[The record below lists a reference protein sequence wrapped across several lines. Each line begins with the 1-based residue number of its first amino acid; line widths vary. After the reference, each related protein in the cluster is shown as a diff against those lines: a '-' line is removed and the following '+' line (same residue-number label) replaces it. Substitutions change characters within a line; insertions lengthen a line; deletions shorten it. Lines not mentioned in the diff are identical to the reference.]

1 MSKSLK
7 SLTVRELID
16 ELETMPEDAVV
27 VLTSDYGDHCHTEQ
41 ALRIDSVEELTI
53 THRGA
58 YSTSG
63 WVVDEPEDD
72 DEDDEPSAKPTAQ
85 QVVALRTP
93 MPSRW

>member
-1 MSKSLK
+1 MSKTLK

-16 ELETMPEDAVV
+16 ELEMMPDDAVV

-53 THRGA
+53 LKRGA
-58 YSTSG
+58 YSASG
-63 WVVDEPEDD
+63 WVVNDEEPEEDDEPEDR
-72 DEDDEPSAKPTAQ
+72 PTL